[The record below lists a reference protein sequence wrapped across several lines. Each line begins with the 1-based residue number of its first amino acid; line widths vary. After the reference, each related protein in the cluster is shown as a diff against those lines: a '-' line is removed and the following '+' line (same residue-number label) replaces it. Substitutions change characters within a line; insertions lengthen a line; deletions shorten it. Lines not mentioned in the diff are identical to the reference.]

1 MGRRE
6 RGHPRVFRA
15 EPERVA
21 MERNLSRREFVA
33 ACISASFIGV
43 LSIAWDSAVNGGR
56 PASAKTEES
65 PNGDGEEPP

>member
-1 MGRRE
+1 
-6 RGHPRVFRA
+6 
-15 EPERVA
+15 
-21 MERNLSRREFVA
+21 MERTIDRREFIA